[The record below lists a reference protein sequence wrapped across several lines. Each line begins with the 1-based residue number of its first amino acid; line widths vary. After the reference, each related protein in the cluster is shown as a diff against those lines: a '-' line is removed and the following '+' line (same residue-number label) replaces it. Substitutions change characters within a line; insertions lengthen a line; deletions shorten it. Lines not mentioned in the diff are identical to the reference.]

1 MIIHDNHHW
10 NKEVSNP
17 VEYKLKMTVNGHYD
31 EVNYQNY
38 SFKTIEEAKVLAA
51 ERTEEVLNICHK
63 KDGSPLTL
71 KDIEVIIER
80 KEICGYSI
88 PLDDLL
94 KYESYYTYFDKSHK
108 RLPLGEKV

>member
-31 EVNYQNY
+31 KVNYQNY
-38 SFKTIEEAKVLAA
+38 SFKTMEEAKVFASK
-51 ERTEEVLNICHK
+51 EIEECLNICRK